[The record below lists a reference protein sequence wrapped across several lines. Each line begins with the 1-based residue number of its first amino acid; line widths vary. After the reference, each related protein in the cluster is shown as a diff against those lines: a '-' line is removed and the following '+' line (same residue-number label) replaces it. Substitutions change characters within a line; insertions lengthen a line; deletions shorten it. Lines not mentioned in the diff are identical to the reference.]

1 MLNTSFSFNHKFPS
15 EDADNDNHVQ
25 LVPED
30 LQSSSKEG
38 KTNIVSLIF
47 TSSCDLSLE
56 LIKCVLALQQQH
68 SNRIAQMDQ
77 VHSNAVRRLELQLM
91 QQQNAIDRDSP

>member
-1 MLNTSFSFNHKFPS
+1 M
-15 EDADNDNHVQ
+15 Q
-25 LVPED
+25 LIPED

-38 KTNIVSLIF
+38 KINAVYLISIAYLDF
-47 TSSCDLSLE
+47 SLE

-77 VHSNAVRRLELQLM
+77 IHSNALRRLELQLM